1 LVRARTATASGGGA
15 ALSAPGRG
23 ASVRSGTTT
32 GSKPSAVSRSAVRAA
47 PGSARVTQTR
57 RIGVTALERDLL
69 IAGHGLDL
77 AAEIE
82 TEGAGGG
89 KVGLGQ
95 VGRGGDLARARPAA
109 RPVGAEHFGAETQAA
124 FRDVGVGAD
133 GGAAGAFQRGH
144 GPALGGDAEGRGRVV
159 EGAGPGGVHVVLARQ
174 IGRASCRESGGRT

>member
-1 LVRARTATASGGGA
+1 
-15 ALSAPGRG
+15 LSAPGRG

-82 TEGAGGG
+82 AERAGGG
-89 KVGLGQ
+89 V
-95 VGRGGDLARARPAA
+95 VSIGGDVA
-109 RPVGAEHFGAETQAA
+109 
-124 FRDVGVGAD
+124 
-133 GGAAGAFQRGH
+133 
-144 GPALGGDAEGRGRVV
+144 
-159 EGAGPGGVHVVLARQ
+159 
-174 IGRASCRESGGRT
+174 